1 MEFQQLEMFAAVVEE
16 GGVSRAAER
25 VFRTA
30 AAVSIAL
37 TKLEE
42 EFGVKFLDRSDRSR
56 TQLTQPGKLLYSY
69 ARRILDLRQEA
80 NSAIRDGAQRRREI
94 LRLGTHESTS
104 LYLLLSLLR
113 PFNAA
118 HSEIKT
124 EIICGNSERLVTALS
139 NQTIDLA
146 LIGDAEDDPNYQRH
160 LIARDGLVLITNPNH
175 RLASLKEVGVSD
187 LANEFLI
194 VQSSRSKLR
203 QRLTEAFAQTE
214 IRFQPGV
221 ENIAIETIKLMV
233 IENFGV
239 GFVPRMCVQEELKR
253 GELVAMSVNGVRSDW
268 DLWLV
273 RLKGERHSPAARTFF
288 DLSLALAPTLNI
300 SRTPTSQQRSEA
312 TSPMPHQKL
321 RQQRNRAIRC

>member
-16 GGVSRAAER
+16 GGVGRAAER

-42 EFGVKFLDRSDRSR
+42 EFGVKFFDRSDRSR
-56 TQLTQPGKLLYSY
+56 TQLTQPGRLLYSY

-80 NSAIRDGAQRRREI
+80 SSAIRDGAERRREI
-94 LRLGTHESTS
+94 LRLGAHESTS

-118 HSEIKT
+118 HSDIKT
-124 EIICGNSERLVTALS
+124 EIICGNSERLLTALS
-139 NQTIDLA
+139 NRTIDLA
-146 LIGDAEDDPNYQRH
+146 LIGDAGDEPSYQRH
-160 LIARDGLVLITNPNH
+160 LIARDNLVLITNPNH
-175 RLASLKEVGVSD
+175 RLASLKEVGVPD

-203 QRLTEAFAQTE
+203 QRLAEAFAQTE
-214 IRFQPGV
+214 LRFQPGV

-253 GELVAMSVNGVRSDW
+253 GELVAMSINGVRSDW

-273 RLKGERHSPAARTFF
+273 RLKGERHTSPARTFF
-288 DLSLALAPTLNI
+288 DLSLALAPTLN
-300 SRTPTSQQRSEA
+300 STKTRSEA
-312 TSPMPHQKL
+312 TSARPRQKL
-321 RQQRNRAIRC
+321 REQRTRAIRW

>member
-56 TQLTQPGKLLYSY
+56 TQLTEPGRSLYAY

-80 NSAIRDGAQRRREI
+80 TSAIRDDAQRWREI

-104 LYLLLSLLR
+104 LYFLLSLIR

-118 HSEIKT
+118 HSDIKT
-124 EIICGNSERLVTALS
+124 EIICGSTERLLSALS

-146 LIGDAEDDPNYQRH
+146 LIGDAPDQPNYHRH
-160 LIARDGLVLITNPNH
+160 LIARDRLVLIANPNH
-175 RLASLKEVGVSD
+175 RFASLKQQVAVSD

-194 VQSSRSKLR
+194 VQSARSKLR
-203 QRLTEAFAQTE
+203 QRLVDAFAQSE
-214 IRFQPGV
+214 IRFQAGV
-221 ENIAIETIKLMV
+221 ENIASETIKLMV
-233 IENFGV
+233 IENLGV
-239 GFVPRMCVQEELKR
+239 GFVPRMCVQEELR
-253 GELVAMSVNGVRSDW
+253 RSELVALTVNGVRSDW

-273 RLKGERHSPAARTFF
+273 RLKGQRHSTAAKTFF
-288 DLSLALAPTLNI
+288 DLC
-300 SRTPTSQQRSEA
+300 RT
-312 TSPMPHQKL
+312 
-321 RQQRNRAIRC
+321 IRC

>member
-16 GGVSRAAER
+16 GGVGRAAER

-80 NSAIRDGAQRRREI
+80 SSAIRDGAQSRREI

-118 HSEIKT
+118 HSDIKT
-124 EIICGNSERLVTALS
+124 EIICGNSERLLTALS

-146 LIGDAEDDPNYQRH
+146 LIGDAEDEPNYQRH
-160 LIARDGLVLITNPNH
+160 LIARDSLVLITNPNH
-175 RLASLKEVGVSD
+175 RLASLKEVGVPD

-203 QRLTEAFAQTE
+203 QRLAEAFAQNE
-214 IRFQPGV
+214 IRFRPGV

-253 GELVAMSVNGVRSDW
+253 DELVAMSVNGVRSDW

-288 DLSLALAPTLNI
+288 DLAATLNI
-300 SRTPTSQQRSEA
+300 SRQRSET
-312 TSPMPHQKL
+312 TSAMPRQKL
-321 RQQRNRAIRC
+321 PQQRNRAIRC

>member
-16 GGVSRAAER
+16 GGVGRAAER

-56 TQLTQPGKLLYSY
+56 TQLTEPGRVLYSF

-80 NSAIRDGAQRRREI
+80 NLAIRDDAQRRREI

-104 LYLLLSLLR
+104 LYFLLSLIR

-118 HSEIKT
+118 HSDIKT
-124 EIICGNSERLVTALS
+124 EIIGGSTERLLSALS

-146 LIGDAEDDPNYQRH
+146 LIGDAPDQPNYQRH
-160 LIARDGLVLITNPNH
+160 LIARDRLVLITNPNH
-175 RLASLKEVGVSD
+175 RLASLKQQVGVSD

-194 VQSSRSKLR
+194 VQSARSKLR
-203 QRLTEAFAQTE
+203 QRLVDAFAQSE
-214 IRFQPGV
+214 IRFQAGV
-221 ENIAIETIKLMV
+221 ENIGIETIKLMV
-233 IENFGV
+233 IENLGV
-239 GFVPRMCVQEELKR
+239 GFVPLMCVQEELKR
-253 GELVAMSVNGVRSDW
+253 GELVALTVNGVRSDW

-273 RLKGERHSPAARTFF
+273 RLKGERHSTAARTFF
-288 DLSLALAPTLNI
+288 DLS
-300 SRTPTSQQRSEA
+300 S
-312 TSPMPHQKL
+312 
-321 RQQRNRAIRC
+321 AIRG

>member
-16 GGVSRAAER
+16 GGVGRAAER

-56 TQLTQPGKLLYSY
+56 TQLTEPGRLLYSY
-69 ARRILDLRQEA
+69 ARRILDLRQA
-80 NSAIRDGAQRRREI
+80 AASAIRDGAQHRREI

-104 LYLLLSLLR
+104 LYFLLSLIR

-118 HSEIKT
+118 YSHIKT
-124 EIICGNSERLVTALS
+124 EIICGSSERLLSALS

-146 LIGDAEDDPNYQRH
+146 LIGDAPDQPNYHRH
-160 LIARDGLVLITNPNH
+160 LIARDHLVLITHPNH
-175 RLASLKEVGVSD
+175 RLASLKQEVGVSD
-187 LANEFLI
+187 LADEFLI
-194 VQSSRSKLR
+194 VQSARSKLR
-203 QRLTEAFAQTE
+203 QRLVEAFAQID

-233 IENFGV
+233 IENLGV

-253 GELVAMSVNGVRSDW
+253 GELIAITVNGVRNDW
-268 DLWLV
+268 DLSLV
-273 RLKGERHSPAARTFF
+273 RLKDQRHSTAAKTFF
-288 DLSLALAPTLNI
+288 DLCLNLTPMGVRPDENQHSSL
-300 SRTPTSQQRSEA
+300 
-312 TSPMPHQKL
+312 
-321 RQQRNRAIRC
+321 